1 MYKLIAV
8 DLDGTLLNSYGEVSK
23 QNRQAVK
30 KAMDNG
36 IEVVLASGRPIESVR
51 SISLDIGASKYII
64 CGNGAIVYDIEN
76 DETMYENYLTKEKVL
91 KIVKICEENSIYCS
105 VYTEKTIIAKS
116 LNYNVLYYNYENA
129 KKEESKRTHINIV
142 ENMYKYIENLDTN
155 KFSKITICDNHEIIF
170 SRILQKIKS
179 IKKIDVL
186 DVEHMSRK
194 VIKEGTEEVNIEY
207 FYTEISNQ
215 NVNKWYAIQNL
226 IDQLNIEEEQVVAI
240 GDNKN
245 DEMMVINAG
254 IGISMGKSYLS
265 SKNITNHTVS
275 DNDENGVAEAIESI
289 ILQ

>member
-8 DLDGTLLNSYGEVSK
+8 DLDGTLLNSYGEVSDK
-23 QNRQAVK
+23 NREAVK
-30 KAMDNG
+30 KAMNNG
-36 IEVVLASGRPIESVR
+36 IEVVLASGRPLESVR
-51 SISLDIGASKYII
+51 SISLDINASKYVI
-64 CGNGAIVYDIEN
+64 CGNGAVVYNIEN
-76 DETMYENYLTKEKVL
+76 NETLYENYLDKEKVL

-129 KKEESKRTHINIV
+129 RKEETKRTHINIV
-142 ENMYKYIENLDTN
+142 ESVYKYIEGLDTN
-155 KFSKITICDNHEIIF
+155 KFSKITICDSNKIIF
-170 SRILQKIKS
+170 SRILQKIKK

-194 VIKEGTEEVNIEY
+194 VIKDGTDLASIEY

-226 IDQLNIEEEQVVAI
+226 IDKLEIKEEEVIAI

-245 DEMMVINAG
+245 DEMMVKNAG
-254 IGISMGKSYLS
+254 LGVAMGKSFLS
-265 SKNITNHTVS
+265 SKKIGNIVVG
-275 DNDENGVAEAIESI
+275 DNDANGFSEAIERTYK
-289 ILQ
+289 

>member
-8 DLDGTLLNSYGEVSK
+8 DLDGTLLNSYGEVSEK
-23 QNRQAVK
+23 NREAVK

-36 IEVVLASGRPIESVR
+36 IEVVLASGRPLESVR
-51 SISLDIGASKYII
+51 SISLDLEASKFII
-64 CGNGAIVYDIEN
+64 CGNGAMVYNIKN
-76 DETMYENYLTKEKVL
+76 DEIIYENYLDKEKVL

-105 VYTEKTIIAKS
+105 VYTEKAIIAKS
-116 LNYNVLYYNYENA
+116 LNYNVLYYNHENA

-142 ENMYKYIENLDTN
+142 ENMYKYIEGLDTN
-155 KFSKITICDNHEIIF
+155 KFCKITICDDNEIIF
-170 SRILQKIKS
+170 SRILQKIKKV
-179 IKKIDVL
+179 KKIDIL

-194 VIKEGTEEVNIEY
+194 VIKEGTELVSVEY

-226 IDQLNIEEEQVVAI
+226 IDKLNINEEEVIAI

-254 IGISMGKSYLS
+254 MGVAMGKSYLS
-265 SKNITNHTVS
+265 SKNIGNVFVDT
-275 DNDENGVAEAIESI
+275 NDENGFAEAIDKI
-289 ILQ
+289 IK